1 MFELPDDD
9 DNFWED
15 LPLDDITNSK
25 GNLHQ
30 NATSQCDPRLRGGTT
45 PVSKVDS
52 AELRSSSS
60 EHHSGVTP
68 NDTARN
74 SSDPHSFKESLS
86 SRNRFE
92 IPSCNE
98 GTGKNVQRY
107 SQNVRGNSLNK
118 LTQNEGRNH
127 NQIESLSIKQ
137 TEERGHISTA
147 GGVKSGKRLSS
158 ESIQDASKKIR
169 LCEEPDVSKDFGGDN
184 NGERFPVSGVQA
196 HHQNSTSGYHG
207 NPQFVATARRHSTGR
222 ERSPATTPVIKRA
235 RRKFPGPAGLLP
247 KLSGNTENP
256 KAPVSFSTRTS
267 PEQLKI
273 EKEDMILSSQS
284 SDDMFNEEPWRTLME
299 ELGTD
304 GQRLLHNFSIA
315 SNLNRARKKQLHR
328 GKIPLLMCVIYHIEW
343 HGCDLS
349 VSLKDRSGDVQG
361 TVHRDIMKEFESELQ
376 VGSALV
382 LRQVSVISPN
392 PRSHYLNI
400 TPANIVLIYSKT
412 GDDCK
417 QINTRNTPL
426 SSVLEEVQREESSQR
441 LQTSQLIAGQTPNR
455 NNSNSQL
462 MQNRTPQSGA
472 RPFYPSH
479 PPIITPQSSG
489 VRTFTP
495 DNPYVYNR
503 PPHLGVRGPSTPNNP
518 QALNKPPLTS
528 GRLPVPSVRTPS
540 SVGSSVNTPR
550 LRTPNP
556 VLQTGAPGARSSSMQ
571 ASARMSFS
579 ISNTPVSARTPAP
592 VNVNSSDS
600 FQQNSSTSCSNTRN
614 VSSQGATV
622 INRTSDQNIL
632 YNTPCEGSGVNRNE
646 LKSNQQETPN
656 RRAFKFKPTKTHDI
670 QKLSGSN
677 PVTDSTSALSMPTFF
692 KESSASVNS
701 NVSACKTHQ
710 CEKPKFE
717 VDWGEDLSDDMLSQL
732 SEEF

>member
-25 GNLHQ
+25 ENSHQ

-52 AELRSSSS
+52 TELRSSSS
-60 EHHSGVTP
+60 EHHSG
-68 NDTARN
+68 
-74 SSDPHSFKESLS
+74 
-86 SRNRFE
+86 
-92 IPSCNE
+92 
-98 GTGKNVQRY
+98 
-107 SQNVRGNSLNK
+107 
-118 LTQNEGRNH
+118 
-127 NQIESLSIKQ
+127 
-137 TEERGHISTA
+137 TEERGHSYTVRD
-147 GGVKSGKRLSS
+147 VKSGKRLSS

-169 LCEEPDVSKDFGGDN
+169 LCEEPDESKVFGHDN
-184 NGERFPVSGVQA
+184 NGGRFPVSGVQA
-196 HHQNSTSGYHG
+196 HHQNNTSGYHV
-207 NPQFVATARRHSTGR
+207 NPQFVATAKRHSTGR

-247 KLSGNTENP
+247 KLPGNIENP
-256 KAPVSFSTRTS
+256 KTAVSFTTRTS
-267 PEQLKI
+267 PEQLTI
-273 EKEDMILSSQS
+273 EKEDVILSSQS

-343 HGCDLS
+343 HGSDLS

-417 QINTRNTPL
+417 QINNRNTPL
-426 SSVLEEVQREESSQR
+426 SSVLEEVQREESIQR

-455 NNSNSQL
+455 NSSKSQL
-462 MQNRTPQSGA
+462 MQNRTPQSGL
-472 RPFYPSH
+472 RPSTLSH
-479 PPIITPQSSG
+479 PPIRTPQSSG

-495 DNPYVYNR
+495 GNPHVYNR
-503 PPHLGVRGPSTPNNP
+503 LPHSGGGPSTPNNPQISGGGPSTPNNP
-518 QALNKPPLTS
+518 QAFNRAPPTS
-528 GRLPVPSVRTPS
+528 GGLSVPSVRTPS
-540 SVGSSVNTPR
+540 SVESSVNTPR
-550 LRTPNP
+550 LRTPAPNP
-556 VLQTGAPGARSSSMQ
+556 VVQTGALGARSSSMQ
-571 ASARMSFS
+571 ASTRMSFN
-579 ISNTPVSARTPAP
+579 ISNTPVSVRTPAP
-592 VNVNSSDS
+592 VSVNSSYS
-600 FQQNSSTSCSNTRN
+600 FQQNSSRLCSNTRN

-622 INRTSDQNIL
+622 MNKTSDQNIL
-632 YNTPCEGSGVNRNE
+632 YNTPCEGSGMNRNE

-656 RRAFKFKPTKTHDI
+656 RRSFKFKPTKTQDI

-677 PVTDSTSALSMPTFF
+677 PVPDSSSALSMPTSFRD
-692 KESSASVNS
+692 SSDSVNS
-701 NVSACKTHQ
+701 NVSASKTHQ